1 MKQLYRVRQCEPPAK
16 TIIIP
21 IMKKLTLL
29 LLLSFS
35 PVAVSDGLPDLGDV
49 SQAALTPLQER
60 QIGQQ
65 SMMQIRAS
73 KQYLDDAEIND
84 YLYQLGARLVENS
97 PEPSLDFEFFAVND
111 YGVNAFALPGG
122 FIGVNAGL
130 LLITQSE
137 SELASV
143 LSHEIS
149 HVTQHH
155 LARMIEG
162 QKGDGLL
169 SMAAIAIAIL
179 AARTNPQA
187 AEATIASV
195 QAGNIQKQLNFTRT
209 YEEEADRIGLQLLQ
223 KSGFNTHA
231 MPEFLERLQKA
242 TRLLDGNAPNYMRT
256 HPITSDRI
264 AEIENRV
271 QKQPYRLIPDSLDF
285 QLVRTKLIAA
295 QKTAPD
301 AIAYFSAALGAQNF
315 GNPIAQR
322 YGLVSALLRDNQNER
337 AAQELAILRKLM
349 LGNLATRNSPMVET
363 LAGRVLR
370 ATKNDAGALVFYR
383 SAVQNFP
390 QHRAL
395 IYDYADLLLQD
406 NQAGIAVKLLNEQLV
421 RHPSDTTL
429 YDLQARAYAMQGKTL
444 EQHQAQ
450 AYSYAWQGNLY
461 AAMEQ
466 LELAKQAGGS
476 FYQLST
482 IESDLR
488 ELHEMLDARG
498 KK

>member
-1 MKQLYRVRQCEPPAK
+1 MKRLA
-16 TIIIP
+16 
-21 IMKKLTLL
+21 LL
-29 LLLSFS
+29 LLLCISS
-35 PVAVSDGLPDLGDV
+35 GAVSEGLPDLGDV

-65 SMMQIRAS
+65 SMMQIRAG
-73 KQYLDDAEIND
+73 KQYLDDAAVND
-84 YLYQLGARLVENS
+84 YLNQLGSKLVENS

-111 YGVNAFALPGG
+111 YSVNAFALPGG
-122 FIGVNAGL
+122 FVGVNAGL

-143 LSHEIS
+143 LAHEIS

-155 LARMIEG
+155 LARMIDS
-162 QKGDGLL
+162 QRGDGLI
-169 SMAAIAIAIL
+169 SMAAIAVAIL

-242 TRLLDGNAPNYMRT
+242 TRLLDSNAPNYMRT

-271 QKQPYRLIPDSLDF
+271 QKQPYRLVPDSLDF
-285 QLVRTKLIAA
+285 QLIRTKLIAA

-301 AIAYFSAALGAQNF
+301 AIAYFSDALGAQNY

-322 YGLVSALLRDNQNER
+322 YGLVSALLRNNEFER
-337 AAQELAILRKLM
+337 AAQELAILRKQAK
-349 LGNLATRNSPMVET
+349 GNQMARNNPIIET
-363 LAGRVLR
+363 LAGQVKR
-370 ATKNDAGALVFYR
+370 AAKNDSATLTFYR
-383 SAVQNFP
+383 NAVQNFP

-395 IYDYADLLLQD
+395 IYDYTDLLLQD
-406 NQAGIAVKLLNEQLV
+406 NQSEIAIKLLTEQIT
-421 RHPSDTTL
+421 RHPRDTTL
-429 YDLQARAYAMQGKTL
+429 YDLQARAYAMQGKAL
-444 EQHQAQ
+444 EQHKAQ

-461 AAMEQ
+461 AAIEQ

-476 FYQLST
+476 FYQLSA

-488 ELHEMLDARG
+488 ELREMVDTHAG
-498 KK
+498 K

>member
-1 MKQLYRVRQCEPPAK
+1 
-16 TIIIP
+16 
-21 IMKKLTLL
+21 MKKLALL
-29 LLLSFS
+29 LLLWFS
-35 PVAVSDGLPDLGDV
+35 PCAMGDGLPDLGDV
-49 SQAALTPLQER
+49 SQAVLTPLQER

-65 SMMQIRAS
+65 SMLQIRAS
-73 KQYLDDAEIND
+73 RQFLDDSEVND
-84 YLYQLGARLVENS
+84 YLNQLGYKLVENS
-97 PEPSLDFEFFAVND
+97 SESGLDFEFFAVND
-111 YGVNAFALPGG
+111 YSINAFAMPGG
-122 FIGVNAGL
+122 FVGVNAGL
-130 LLITQSE
+130 ILTTQSE

-155 LARMIEG
+155 LARMIEKQQG
-162 QKGDGLL
+162 EGLI
-169 SMAAIAIAIL
+169 SMATIAIAIL

-187 AEATIASV
+187 SEAAIVSV
-195 QAGNIQKQLNFTRT
+195 QARSIQNQLNFTRT

-231 MPEFLERLQKA
+231 MPEFLERLQNS
-242 TRLLDGNAPNYMRT
+242 TRLLEGNAPNYMRT

-271 QKQPYRLIPDSLDF
+271 QNQPYRLIPDSLNF

-295 QKTAPD
+295 QKTAPE
-301 AIAYFSAALGAQNF
+301 AITFFSDALGSQKY

-322 YGLVSALLRDNQNER
+322 YGLVSALLRDNQITR
-337 AAQELAILRKLM
+337 AVQELATLRKQ
-349 LGNLATRNSPMVET
+349 AQKDPTARNNPMIET
-363 LAGRVLR
+363 LAGQVIR
-370 ATKNDAGALVFYR
+370 AEKNDAETLTFYR
-383 SAVQNFP
+383 AAVQNFP

-395 IYDYADLLLQD
+395 IYDYTDLLLQD
-406 NQAGIAVKLLNEQLV
+406 NQAETAIKLLTEQV
-421 RHPSDTTL
+421 IRHPSDTTL
-429 YDLQARAYAMQGKTL
+429 YDLEARAYAMLGKPL

-466 LELAKQAGGS
+466 LEMAKQAGGS

-488 ELHEMLDARG
+488 ELRG
-498 KK
+498 MIDTRDKP

>member
-1 MKQLYRVRQCEPPAK
+1 MRN
-16 TIIIP
+16 
-21 IMKKLTLL
+21 LTMLL
-29 LLLSFS
+29 LLCIS
-35 PVAVSDGLPDLGDV
+35 PCALSDGLPDLGDV

-84 YLYQLGARLVENS
+84 YLNQLGSKLVENG

-111 YGVNAFALPGG
+111 YSVNAFALPGG
-122 FIGVNAGL
+122 FVGVNAGL

-155 LARMIEG
+155 LARMIDAQRG
-162 QKGDGLL
+162 NSLI
-169 SMAAIAIAIL
+169 SMAAIAAAIL
-179 AARTNPQA
+179 AARTNPQVSEA
-187 AEATIASV
+187 AIASV
-195 QAGNIQKQLNFTRT
+195 QAGNIQQQLNYTRS

-223 KSGFNTHA
+223 KSGFDTHA
-231 MPEFLERLQKA
+231 MPEFLQRMQKA

-264 AEIENRV
+264 AEIENRIRD
-271 QKQPYRLIPDSLDF
+271 QPYRLVPDSLDF

-301 AIAYFSAALGAQNF
+301 AIAYFSDALGAKNY

-322 YGLVSALLRDNQNER
+322 YGLVSALLRNNEIKR
-337 AAQELAILRKLM
+337 ASREFALLRKQAEANPM
-349 LGNLATRNSPMVET
+349 YKNDPMLATLE
-363 LAGRVLR
+363 GQVLR
-370 ATKNDAGALVFYR
+370 AAKNYAGALAFYR
-383 SAVQNFP
+383 TAVQNFP

-395 IYDYADLLLQD
+395 IYDYTDLLLQN
-406 NQAGIAVKLLNEQLV
+406 NQAESAVKLLSEQLT
-421 RHPSDTTL
+421 RHPRDTTL
-429 YDLQARAYAMQGKTL
+429 YDLQARAYAMQGKAL

-461 AAMEQ
+461 AAIEQ
-466 LELAKQAGGS
+466 LEMAKQAGGS
-476 FYQLST
+476 FYQLSA

-488 ELHEMLDARG
+488 ELHGMLDAR
-498 KK
+498 KR

>member
-1 MKQLYRVRQCEPPAK
+1 
-16 TIIIP
+16 
-21 IMKKLTLL
+21 MKKLPLL
-29 LLLSFS
+29 LLLCFS
-35 PVAVSDGLPDLGDV
+35 PIAVGDGLPDLGDV
-49 SQAALTPLQER
+49 SQAVLTPLQER

-65 SMMQIRAS
+65 SMLQIRAS
-73 KQYLDDAEIND
+73 KQFLDDAEIND
-84 YLYQLGARLVENS
+84 YLNQLGYRLVENS
-97 PEPSLDFEFFAVND
+97 AEPGLDFEFFAVND
-111 YGVNAFALPGG
+111 YSINAFAMPGG

-162 QKGDGLL
+162 QQGDSLISL
-169 SMAAIAIAIL
+169 ATIAVAIL

-187 AEATIASV
+187 SEAAIVSA
-195 QAGNIQKQLNFTRT
+195 QARSIQKQLNFTRT

-231 MPEFLERLQKA
+231 MPEFLERLQNS
-242 TRLLDGNAPNYMRT
+242 TRLLEGNAPNYMRT

-271 QKQPYRLIPDSLDF
+271 QKQPYRLIPDSLNF

-295 QKTAPD
+295 QKTAPE
-301 AIAYFSAALGAQNF
+301 AITYFSDALGAQNY

-322 YGLVSALLRDNQNER
+322 YGLVSALLRNNEIKR
-337 AAQELAILRKLM
+337 TAQELATLRKQTQ
-349 LGNLATRNSPMVET
+349 GNQMDRTHPMSNNSPMIET
-363 LAGRVLR
+363 LAGQVMR
-370 ATKNDAGALVFYR
+370 AEKNDAATLAFYR
-383 SAVQNFP
+383 NAVQNFP

-406 NQAGIAVKLLNEQLV
+406 NQAGIAVKLLTEQV
-421 RHPSDTTL
+421 TRHPSDTTL
-429 YDLQARAYAMQGKTL
+429 YDLQARAYAMLGKTL

-450 AYSYAWQGNLY
+450 AYSYAWQGNLR

-466 LELAKQAGGS
+466 LEMAKQAGGS

-488 ELHEMLDARG
+488 ELRELLDASA
-498 KK
+498 KH

>member
-1 MKQLYRVRQCEPPAK
+1 
-16 TIIIP
+16 
-21 IMKKLTLL
+21 MKKLPLL
-29 LLLSFS
+29 LLLCFS
-35 PVAVSDGLPDLGDV
+35 PIAVGDGLPDLGDV
-49 SQAALTPLQER
+49 SQAVLTPLQER

-65 SMMQIRAS
+65 SMLQIRAS
-73 KQYLDDAEIND
+73 KQFLDDAEIND
-84 YLYQLGARLVENS
+84 YLNQLGYRLVENS
-97 PEPSLDFEFFAVND
+97 AESGLDFEFFAVND
-111 YGVNAFALPGG
+111 YSINAFAMPGG

-162 QKGDGLL
+162 QQGDSLISL
-169 SMAAIAIAIL
+169 ATIAVAIL

-187 AEATIASV
+187 SEAAIVSA
-195 QAGNIQKQLNFTRT
+195 QARSIQKQLNFTRT

-231 MPEFLERLQKA
+231 MPEFLERLQNS
-242 TRLLDGNAPNYMRT
+242 TRLLEGNAPNYMRT

-271 QKQPYRLIPDSLDF
+271 QKQPYRLIPDSLNF

-295 QKTAPD
+295 QKTAPE
-301 AIAYFSAALGAQNF
+301 AITYFSDALGAQNY

-322 YGLVSALLRDNQNER
+322 YGLVSALLRNNEIKR
-337 AAQELAILRKLM
+337 AAQELATLRKQTQ
-349 LGNLATRNSPMVET
+349 GNQMDRTHPMSNNSPMIET
-363 LAGRVLR
+363 LAGQVMR
-370 ATKNDAGALVFYR
+370 AEKNDAATLAFYR
-383 SAVQNFP
+383 NAVQNFP

-406 NQAGIAVKLLNEQLV
+406 NQAGIAVKLLTEQV
-421 RHPSDTTL
+421 TRHPSDTTL
-429 YDLQARAYAMQGKTL
+429 YDLQARAYAMLGKTL

-450 AYSYAWQGNLY
+450 AYSYAWQGNLR

-466 LELAKQAGGS
+466 LEMAKQAGGS

-488 ELHEMLDARG
+488 ELRELLDASA
-498 KK
+498 KH

>member
-1 MKQLYRVRQCEPPAK
+1 MKRLA
-16 TIIIP
+16 
-21 IMKKLTLL
+21 LL
-29 LLLSFS
+29 LLLCISS
-35 PVAVSDGLPDLGDV
+35 GAVSEGLPDLGDV

-65 SMMQIRAS
+65 SMMQIRAG
-73 KQYLDDAEIND
+73 KQYLDDAEVND
-84 YLYQLGARLVENS
+84 YLNQLGSKLVENS

-111 YGVNAFALPGG
+111 YSVNAFALPGG
-122 FIGVNAGL
+122 FVGVNAGL

-143 LSHEIS
+143 LAHEIS

-155 LARMIEG
+155 LARMIDS
-162 QKGDGLL
+162 QRGDGLI
-169 SMAAIAIAIL
+169 SMAAIAVAIL

-242 TRLLDGNAPNYMRT
+242 TRLLDSNAPNYMRT

-271 QKQPYRLIPDSLDF
+271 QKQPYRLVPDSLDF
-285 QLVRTKLIAA
+285 QLIRTKLIAA

-301 AIAYFSAALGAQNF
+301 AIAYFSDALGAQNY

-322 YGLVSALLRDNQNER
+322 YGLVSALLRNNEFER
-337 AAQELAILRKLM
+337 AAQELAILRKQAK
-349 LGNLATRNSPMVET
+349 GNQMARNNPIIET
-363 LAGRVLR
+363 LAGQVKR
-370 ATKNDAGALVFYR
+370 AAKNDSATLTFYR
-383 SAVQNFP
+383 NAVQNFP

-395 IYDYADLLLQD
+395 IYDYTDLLLQD
-406 NQAGIAVKLLNEQLV
+406 NQSEIAIKLLTEQIT
-421 RHPSDTTL
+421 RHPRDTTL
-429 YDLQARAYAMQGKTL
+429 YDLQARAYAMQGKAL
-444 EQHQAQ
+444 EQHKAQ

-461 AAMEQ
+461 AAIEQ

-476 FYQLST
+476 FYQLSA

-488 ELHEMLDARG
+488 ELREMVDTHAG
-498 KK
+498 K

>member
-1 MKQLYRVRQCEPPAK
+1 MLE
-16 TIIIP
+16 
-21 IMKKLTLL
+21 
-29 LLLSFS
+29 
-35 PVAVSDGLPDLGDV
+35 
-49 SQAALTPLQER
+49 
-60 QIGQQ
+60 
-65 SMMQIRAS
+65 IRAS
-73 KQYLDDAEIND
+73 KQFLADPEIND
-84 YLYQLGARLVENS
+84 YLNQLGYRLVENS
-97 PEPSLDFEFFAVND
+97 AEPGLGFEFFALND
-111 YGVNAFALPGG
+111 YSINAFAMPGG
-122 FIGVNAGL
+122 FVGVNAGL
-130 LLITQSE
+130 LLTAQSE

-143 LSHEIS
+143 LAHEIS

-162 QKGDGLL
+162 QQGDSLI
-169 SMAAIAIAIL
+169 SMATIAIAIL
-179 AARTNPQA
+179 AARTNPQVSEA
-187 AEATIASV
+187 AIVSS
-195 QAGNIQKQLNFTRT
+195 QARSIQKQLNFTRT

-231 MPEFLERLQKA
+231 MPEFLERLQNS
-242 TRLLDGNAPNYMRT
+242 TRLLEGNAPNYMRT

-264 AEIENRV
+264 AEIDNRV
-271 QKQPYRLIPDSLDF
+271 QKQPYRLVPDSLNF

-295 QKTAPD
+295 QKTAPE
-301 AIAYFSAALGAQNF
+301 AITYFSDALGAQNF

-322 YGLVSALLRDNQNER
+322 YGLVSALLRNNEIKR
-337 AAQELAILRKLM
+337 AAQELSILRKQAQ
-349 LGNLATRNSPMVET
+349 GSQPARNNPMIET
-363 LAGRVLR
+363 LTGQVMR
-370 ATKNDAGALVFYR
+370 AEKNDVATLAFYR
-383 SAVQNFP
+383 TAVQNFP

-395 IYDYADLLLQD
+395 IYDYADLLLQN
-406 NQAGIAVKLLNEQLV
+406 NQPEITVKLLAEQIT

-476 FYQLST
+476 FYQLSM

-488 ELHEMLDARG
+488 ELRDMLDARG
-498 KK
+498 KP